1 MILAGM
7 ASQIRDWVSLQ
18 NLACTRNKLEN
29 AKPRGCYA
37 ADLSTMQNDFPR
49 RSPSAA
55 YGGTCQTSVHIFPI
69 LILGFHWIGLPILP
83 PISKVRFLHGLILTQ
98 VPRPK
103 SASSRFYG
111 LFMTRDQTFVASV
124 KLGTDSSFIIS
135 AIGLAP
141 RSRYASPSRTITS
154 AAGDRLL

>member
-1 MILAGM
+1 MLLTCPQCKTIFHVDRLQLHLAGH
-7 ASQIRDWVSLQ
+7 
-18 NLACTRNKLEN
+18 
-29 AKPRGCYA
+29 AKPCSISFQYSFAGDGGS
-37 ADLSTMQNDFPR
+37 DLRWVNDIAYTKPR
-49 RSPSAA
+49 ILTA
-55 YGGTCQTSVHIFPI
+55 YFPI

-111 LFMTRDQTFVASV
+111 LFLTRDQPFVAAV
-124 KLGTDSSFIIS
+124 KLGIDSSFIIL
-135 AIGLAP
+135 AMGLAP
-141 RSRYASPSRTITS
+141 RNRCALPSKTITS